1 LLEFSPE
8 LLEFSFSIQE
18 AFPVRI
24 FLSRTM
30 HFRRA
35 RNSFKE
41 SVGEMSVRMSNSL
54 SAVAIVLMVLGTY
67 VLVFSSISLLYK
79 VVIVAY
85 IFVLL
90 FLFSLALL
98 SLETIGKLGAEW
110 RRRSQKP
117 SLDLE
122 LRLARFV
129 NF

>member
-1 LLEFSPE
+1 
-8 LLEFSFSIQE
+8 
-18 AFPVRI
+18 
-24 FLSRTM
+24 
-30 HFRRA
+30 
-35 RNSFKE
+35 
-41 SVGEMSVRMSNSL
+41 MSVRMSNSL